1 MTRLEQLP
9 DDPALLKRMI
19 LDREALIERI
29 RNEAAEQLEAQRL
42 RLEAEK
48 RAEIKAAVEAVLRRH
63 YGPKTERFDPL
74 QLLLFGRQVEATAEQ
89 LGTVAEFDTEA
100 EPIGRRKKPAKR
112 HDHGRNKLPEHLP
125 RIPIEH
131 DLSDDEKKCPCC
143 GEVRCRI
150 GEEVSEQL
158 EIIPA
163 KFQVLKHVRFKYAC
177 RACEAKAENPQI
189 VVAAKPPQPIE
200 RGLPGPGSA
209 KFQVLKHVRFKY
221 ACRACEAKAEN
232 PQIVVAAK
240 PPQPIERGLPGPG
253 LLAYLVTSKWSEHL
267 PLYRLEAILKRAGV
281 HVSRSTMCGW
291 LAACGVL
298 VQPLVEL
305 MTRRIRA
312 SRVIH
317 TDDTRIPVQDPDARK
332 CKSGRIW
339 AYIGDVANPYVVYD
353 YTPDRT
359 RAGPVNW
366 LRDYRGHLQADA
378 YGGYDGIYHSGAI
391 EVACWTHARRY
402 FFNAKE
408 TDMRR
413 AATMIEFVR
422 RLYAIETEARDLAD
436 DARRD
441 VRQAQ
446 SRPILN
452 EIKAWLDAERE
463 IVLPRS
469 EMGKAFTYV
478 LNQWTALNTYVT
490 EGFLNI
496 DNNAAEQ
503 AVKRVAIGRKNWLF
517 AGSDAAGGTAAR
529 LYSLVAGA
537 ERHGLDP
544 QRYLTSVLAR
554 LPGLPESDLHRLL
567 PDEWKRADGEE
578 PAQAEAPAAS

>member
-19 LDREALIERI
+19 LDREARLADREALIERI
-29 RNEAAEQLEAQRL
+29 KNEAAEQLETQLAAL
-42 RLEAEK
+42 REQLEAEK
-48 RAEIKAAVEAVLRRH
+48 RAAIEAVLRRH
-63 YGPKTERFDPL
+63 YGPKTERFDPR
-74 QLLLFGRQVEATAEQ
+74 QILLFGRQVEAVAEG
-89 LGTVAEFDTEA
+89 LGATAEFDTEA
-100 EPIGRRKKPAKR
+100 EPIGRRPKPARR

-189 VVAAKPPQPIE
+189 VT
-200 RGLPGPGSA
+200 
-209 KFQVLKHVRFKY
+209 
-221 ACRACEAKAEN
+221 
-232 PQIVVAAK
+232 AAK

-298 VQPLVEL
+298 VHPLVEL
-305 MTRRIRA
+305 MARRVRA
-312 SRVIH
+312 SRVVH

-339 AYIGDVANPYVVYD
+339 AYVGDVANPYVVYD

-366 LRDYRGHLQADA
+366 LRDYQGYLQADA

-391 EVACWTHARRY
+391 EVACWAHARRK
-402 FFNAKE
+402 FFDARS

-413 AATMIEFVR
+413 AETMIKLVR
-422 RLYAIETEARDLAD
+422 RLYAIEDEARDLAD

-441 VRQAQ
+441 LRQAQ
-446 SRPILN
+446 SKPILD
-452 EIKAWLDAERE
+452 EIKAWFDVERE
-463 IVLPRS
+463 IVLPKSPMS
-469 EMGKAFTYV
+469 EAFTYV
-478 LNQWTALNTYVT
+478 RNQWTALNTYVT

-496 DNNAAEQ
+496 DNNAAER

-517 AGSDAAGGTAAR
+517 AGNDAAGGTAAR
-529 LYSLVAGA
+529 LYSLVASA
-537 ERHGLDP
+537 ERHDLDP

-554 LPGLPESDLHRLL
+554 LPGLPEADLHRLL
-567 PDEWKRADGEE
+567 PDEWKRADADE
-578 PAQAEAPAAS
+578 PAQTATPVAS

>member
-1 MTRLEQLP
+1 MTRLDQLP

-29 RNEAAEQLEAQRL
+29 RNEAAEQLEAQRE

-48 RAEIKAAVEAVLRRH
+48 KAEIRAAVEAVLRRH
-63 YGPKTERFDPL
+63 YGPKTERFDPR
-74 QLLLFGRQVEATAEQ
+74 QILLFGRQVEATAEQ
-89 LGTVAEFDTEA
+89 LGAVAEFDTEA

-131 DLSDDEKKCPCC
+131 ELSDDEKKCPCC
-143 GEVRCRI
+143 GEVRRRI

-163 KFQVLKHVRFKYAC
+163 KFQVLKHVRVKYAC
-177 RACEAKAENPQI
+177 Q
-189 VVAAKPPQPIE
+189 
-200 RGLPGPGSA
+200 
-209 KFQVLKHVRFKY
+209 
-221 ACRACEAKAEN
+221 ACEAKAEN

-267 PLYRLEAILKRAGV
+267 PLYRLEAILERAGV
-281 HVSRSTMCGW
+281 RVSRSTMCGW

-305 MTRRIRA
+305 MAGRIRA
-312 SRVIH
+312 SRVMH
-317 TDDTRIPVQDPDARK
+317 TDDTRIPVQDPDRRT

-339 AYIGDVANPYVVYD
+339 AYVGDAANPYVVYD

-366 LRDYRGHLQADA
+366 LRDYKGYLQADA

-391 EVACWTHARRY
+391 EVACWAHARRK
-402 FFNAKE
+402 FFDAKE

-413 AATMIEFVR
+413 ATTMLEFVR
-422 RLYAIETEARDLAD
+422 RLYAVEDEARDLAI

-441 VRQAQ
+441 LRQSQAK
-446 SRPILN
+446 PILD

-463 IVLPRS
+463 VVLPRS
-469 EMGKAFTYV
+469 PVGEAFNYV
-478 LNQWTALNTYVT
+478 CNQWMALNTYVT

-496 DNNAAEQ
+496 DNNAAER

-517 AGSDAAGGTAAR
+517 AGNDAAGGTAAR
-529 LYSLVAGA
+529 LYSLVASA
-537 ERHGLDP
+537 ERHDLDP

-554 LPGLPESDLHRLL
+554 LPGLPEVDLHRLL
-567 PDEWKRADGEE
+567 PDEWKRADVDDQAQ
-578 PAQAEAPAAS
+578 PATPAAS

>member
-1 MTRLEQLP
+1 MTRLDQLP
-9 DDPALLKRMI
+9 DDPALLKRI
-19 LDREALIERI
+19 IADREALIERI
-29 RNEAAEQLEAQRL
+29 RNEAVEQLEAQLAAQRE

-48 RAEIKAAVEAVLRRH
+48 QAEIKAAVEAVLRRY
-63 YGPKTERFDPL
+63 YGPKTERFDPR
-74 QLLLFGRQVEATAEQ
+74 QILLFGRQVEAEAER
-89 LGTVAEFDTEA
+89 LGAVAEFDGEV
-100 EPIGRRKKPAKR
+100 EPIGRRTKSVKR
-112 HDHGRNKLPEHLP
+112 HAHGRNELPDSLP
-125 RIPIEH
+125 RIRIEH

-143 GEVRCRI
+143 GEARTRM

-189 VVAAKPPQPIE
+189 VT
-200 RGLPGPGSA
+200 
-209 KFQVLKHVRFKY
+209 
-221 ACRACEAKAEN
+221 
-232 PQIVVAAK
+232 AAK

-281 HVSRSTMCGW
+281 RVSRSTMCGW

-305 MTRRIRA
+305 MAGRIRA

-317 TDDTRIPVQDPDARK
+317 TDDTRIPVQEPGERK

-339 AYIGDVANPYVVYD
+339 VYVGDVSNPYVVYD

-366 LRDYRGHLQADA
+366 LRGYQGYLQADA
-378 YGGYDGIYHSGAI
+378 YGGYDGIYRTGAI
-391 EVACWTHARRY
+391 EVACWAHARRK
-402 FFNAKE
+402 FFDAKE

-413 AATMIEFVR
+413 AGTMFEFVR
-422 RLYAIETEARDLAD
+422 RLYMIETEAGNLAD

-441 VRQAQ
+441 VRQTQ
-446 SRPILN
+446 SKPILD
-452 EIKAWLDAERE
+452 EIKAWSDIERE
-463 IVLPRS
+463 VVLPKS
-469 EMGKAFTYV
+469 PMHQAFTY
-478 LNQWTALNTYVT
+478 LHNQWTALNTYVT

-496 DNNAAEQ
+496 DNNAAER
-503 AVKRVAIGRKNWLF
+503 AVKRIAIGRKNWLF
-517 AGSDAAGGTAAR
+517 AGNDAAGGTAAR
-529 LYSLVAGA
+529 LYSLVASA
-537 ERHGLDP
+537 ERNGLDP
-544 QRYLTSVLAR
+544 QRYLTSVLAQ
-554 LPGLPESDLHRLL
+554 LPGLPESDLHLLL
-567 PDEWKRADGEE
+567 PDEWKRADAAEQ
-578 PAQAEAPAAS
+578 AQTETPAAS

>member
-1 MTRLEQLP
+1 MTRLDQLP
-9 DDPALLKRMI
+9 DDPVLLKRMI
-19 LDREALIERI
+19 IDREAQLADREALIERI
-29 RNEAAEQLEAQRL
+29 KNEAAEQLEAQRE

-48 RAEIKAAVEAVLRRH
+48 QAAIAAILRRY
-63 YGPKTERFDPL
+63 YGPKTERFDL
-74 QLLLFGRQVEATAEQ
+74 RQLLLFGRQVDAVAAEQ
-89 LGTVAEFDTEA
+89 GNQAAEFDGEV
-100 EPIGRRKKPAKR
+100 EPIGRRKKPGKR
-112 HDHGRNKLPEHLP
+112 HDHGRGVLPPHLP

-131 DLSDDEKKCPCC
+131 DLPDEEKKCPCC
-143 GEVRCRI
+143 GEVRRRI

-177 RACEAKAENPQI
+177 RACEAKAD
-189 VVAAKPPQPIE
+189 
-200 RGLPGPGSA
+200 
-209 KFQVLKHVRFKY
+209 
-221 ACRACEAKAEN
+221 N

-267 PLYRLEAILKRAGV
+267 PLYRLEAILARAGV
-281 HVSRSTMCGW
+281 RVSRSTMCGW

-305 MTRRIRA
+305 MARRILA

-339 AYIGDVANPYVVYD
+339 AYLGDVANPYVVYD

-359 RAGPVNW
+359 RAGPAHW
-366 LRDYRGHLQADA
+366 LRDFKGHLQADA

-391 EVACWTHARRY
+391 EVACWAHARRK
-402 FFNAKE
+402 FFDAKE

-413 AATMIEFVR
+413 AATMLEFVR
-422 RLYAIETEARDLAD
+422 RLYAVEDEARDLAV

-441 VRQAQ
+441 LRQSQ
-446 SRPILN
+446 SKSILD

-463 IVLPRS
+463 VVLPRS
-469 EMGKAFTYV
+469 PMGEAFTYV
-478 LNQWTALNTYVT
+478 CNQWTALNTYVT

-496 DNNAAEQ
+496 DNNAAER

-517 AGSDAAGGTAAR
+517 AGNDAAGGTAAR
-529 LYSLVAGA
+529 LYSLVASA
-537 ERHGLDP
+537 ERHDLDP

-554 LPGLPESDLHRLL
+554 LPGLTASELPTLL
-567 PDEWKRADGEE
+567 PDAWKRADAEE
-578 PAQAEAPAAS
+578 PAQDPTPAAS